1 MSLHVSPPHL
11 ADTARLPMSPRSSRG
26 QSTIRPPAIQNLRD
40 NPPVHRE
47 AGDQA
52 FVGRDWTQISIGELA
67 RPTDLQ
73 FVEASTSVEDA
84 TRLLIQTDTRCLLIR
99 EKPEDKSIVGTYD
112 FADLNAYLLL
122 VVGLEPPPEDRVE
135 EFVELSRKAKNGQ
148 KIPLGD
154 VKRLAQTKEPLVSLP
169 QSTNLVKAV
178 ETFGGG
184 VHRIVVLKDDSIEV
198 VGILTQLRLVKFLY
212 TNGQSFPVL
221 DRLYPQLLNE
231 LKVYSQTMIK
241 TIGLVV
247 FHTSI
252 TITFWG

>member
-1 MSLHVSPPHL
+1 M
-11 ADTARLPMSPRSSRG
+11 
-26 QSTIRPPAIQNLRD
+26 
-40 NPPVHRE
+40 HRE

-52 FVGRDWTQISIGELA
+52 FVGRDWTHISIGELA

-73 FVEASTSVEDA
+73 FVEADTSVEDA
-84 TRLLIQTDTRCLLIR
+84 TSLLIKTDTRCLLIR
-99 EKPEDKSIVGTYD
+99 EKPEDKSIIGTYD

-122 VVGLEPPPEDRVE
+122 VVGLEPPPEDRAE
-135 EFVELSRKAKNGQ
+135 EFYELSCKAKNGE

-154 VKRLAQTKEPLVSLP
+154 VKKLAQTKEPLVALP

-184 VHRIVVLKDDSIEV
+184 THRVVVLKDNSTEV

-221 DRLYPQLLNE
+221 DRLYPQPLTD
-231 LKVYSQTMIK
+231 LKVYSQTLIK
-241 TIGLVV
+241 TIRLVV
-247 FHTSI
+247 STSAFKYI
-252 TITFWG
+252 PGSYRKKPLLTLLFSL